1 MNDIPISTQG
11 FQDMRD
17 ELERLKK
24 ERPTIIEAI
33 KEARE
38 HGDLKENAEYHAAR
52 ERQGMQEARISHIE
66 SRLPRFNVIDLDSLD
81 GEKAIFGATVE
92 MENIDTEERKI
103 YTLLGPDEADFSK
116 GTISIY
122 SPVGRALLGKEE
134 GDEIVVDAPSGK
146 IEYEILTITFRGS
159 AAINGHPLNM
169 AAIWAVTLWPVVV
182 M

>member
-1 MNDIPISTQG
+1 MAEQGKTMNDIPISTQG
-11 FQDMRD
+11 FQDLRD
-17 ELERLKK
+17 ELDRLKK

-66 SRLPRFNVIDLDSLD
+66 SRLPRFNVVDLDSLG
-81 GEKAIFGATVE
+81 GEKIIFGATVE
-92 MENIDTEERKI
+92 MENIDTEERKT
-103 YTLLGPDEADFSK
+103 YTLLGPEEADFSR

-122 SPVGRALLGKEE
+122 SPVGKALIGKEE

-146 IEYEILTITFRGS
+146 IEYEIISVTFNGS
-159 AAINGHPLNM
+159 AGIKK
-169 AAIWAVTLWPVVV
+169 
-182 M
+182 